1 MKELSFTEM
10 RKALRTTDCE
20 KTGEFHFKN
29 AEFEIVFKT
38 SR

>member
-1 MKELSFTEM
+1 MRELSFIEM

-20 KTGEFHFKN
+20 KTGEFHFKY